1 MDVGSDKDDGSEL
14 SDFSQEEPKEKD
26 FEYEILSAEEVMAK
40 PLQMIEE
47 VNEVLQVHPMLAR
60 QVLQYFNWNKENA
73 VQRYFSEQEKVRRG
87 GKGARPRAAD
97 TWQIFREAKL
107 PRPED
112 LKTMASLPAKVDCTI
127 CFDTCAK
134 KDVDALPCGHVFCR
148 ACWRDYLLV
157 K

>member
-26 FEYEILSAEEVMAK
+26 FEYEILSAEEVMSK

-73 VQRYFSEQEKVRRG
+73 VQRYFSEQEKARCRG
-87 GKGARPRAAD
+87 V
-97 TWQIFREAKL
+97 L
-107 PRPED
+107 P
-112 LKTMASLPAKVDCTI
+112 SL
-127 CFDTCAK
+127 
-134 KDVDALPCGHVFCR
+134 R
-148 ACWRDYLLV
+148 
-157 K
+157 